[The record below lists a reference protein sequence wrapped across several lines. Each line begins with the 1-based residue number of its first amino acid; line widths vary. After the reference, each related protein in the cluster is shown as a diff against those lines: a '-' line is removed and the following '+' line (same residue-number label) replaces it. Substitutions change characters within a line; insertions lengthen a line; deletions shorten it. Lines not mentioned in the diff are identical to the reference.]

1 MPTRIVHLPVPYLFR
16 RLPNRLWV
24 ITLSLAL
31 TVAMAAIAAVGVGPA
46 AAATAPVGLGTA
58 GSFAVLA
65 GSTVTN
71 TGPSVINGDLGVSP
85 GTSITGFPPG
95 LVNGTQHSADAVAL
109 QAQKDLTIAYNDA
122 AGRAPTA
129 TVTADLGGQTL
140 VAGVYTGTTLS
151 LTGTLT
157 LDAQGNPNAVFIF
170 QSAKTLITA
179 SASRIVLINGADP
192 CNVFFQVGS
201 SATLGTNSVFVGTI
215 LALTSI
221 TANTGATVAGRLLA
235 RNGAVTLDSNTITR
249 PNCSVASTT
258 STSTTSTSPTSTT
271 STSPTS
277 TTSTSPTSTTSTSPT
292 STTSTSSSTT
302 TSSSSTTSSSTA
314 PTTTGLTPASGPT
327 GGGTRVT
334 VTGSRF
340 VPGSTSVTI
349 GAVVVPAAQVK
360 VSSATSL
367 SFVTPAHAAGA
378 VNVKVTTPAGTSGPQ
393 TFRYLTQES
402 ATSTLAV
409 PGSGAPHT
417 GEPGSVNPLN
427 ALIALGVLAAGAG
440 LALRFRGQPG
450 KN

>member
-16 RLPNRLWV
+16 RLPSRLWV

-277 TTSTSPTSTTSTSPT
+277 TTSTSPTSTTSTS
-292 STTSTSSSTT
+292 SSTT

-427 ALIALGVLAAGAG
+427 ALIALGLLAAGAG

>member
-1 MPTRIVHLPVPYLFR
+1 VRNST
-16 RLPNRLWV
+16 NRLWV

-258 STSTTSTSPTSTT
+258 SASTTSTSPTSTT

-277 TTSTSPTSTTSTSPT
+277 TTSTSPTSTTSTSST

-378 VNVKVTTPAGTSGPQ
+378 VNVKVTTLAGTSGPQ